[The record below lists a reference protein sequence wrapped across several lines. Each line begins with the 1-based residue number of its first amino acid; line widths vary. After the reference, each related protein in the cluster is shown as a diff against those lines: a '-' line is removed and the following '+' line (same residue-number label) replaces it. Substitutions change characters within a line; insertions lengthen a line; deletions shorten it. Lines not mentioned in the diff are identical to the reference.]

1 MERPVRGVSALF
13 LSVRALRGAWFGK
26 VVYDGTLR
34 FWGLYLLT
42 KNNKRKMKTKLLITI
57 LFSLLLFSCNTK
69 SASEESSR
77 TKTPEEL
84 KAELKQNEQNNPKQ
98 YLEASGKW
106 GENNVKI
113 KEAGLFADAEYQ
125 QDGYNVNGTIKNN
138 ASVAIF
144 KDVVLRLSYLSQT
157 QSVISSED
165 YTVYKYVEPNHSV
178 EFDLTVHPP
187 DAFVKMQIDVVS
199 GVPTESTNASN

>member
-1 MERPVRGVSALF
+1 M
-13 LSVRALRGAWFGK
+13 K
-26 VVYDGTLR
+26 TT
-34 FWGLYLLT
+34 LLT
-42 KNNKRKMKTKLLITI
+42 PI

-69 SASEESSR
+69 SASDSESSR
-77 TKTPEEL
+77 PKTPEEL

-106 GENNVKI
+106 SENNVKV
-113 KEAGLFADAEYQ
+113 KEAGIFSDAEYQ

-165 YTVYKYVEPNHSV
+165 YTVYKFVEPNHNV
-178 EFDLTVHPP
+178 EFALTVHPP

-199 GVPTESTNASN
+199 GTPTETTNATN